1 MAESANVEILIEAFT
16 DAAEA
21 SLEDVGDELNE
32 LSVEGE
38 PAQALLDEVAD
49 ELDDVTTS
57 GEAAGQ
63 SLDGINAKRL
73 ALSMRALASQTD
85 RAADEL
91 DDATTSAGTAT
102 AAFGALGTATLVTSG
117 RMRSM
122 SFAMVASLIP
132 ALVTLTS
139 VLLPLVGVLGF
150 VATAGASLAAV
161 MGGLGI
167 VGAVTHL
174 DELKAAL
181 SDAREEIMRIV
192 QPLGDVFGPLLVD
205 AVEALPELVRRIVDS
220 LGPLDQFAD
229 GLRDLGATAMEAI
242 PALTGV
248 MFDLAEQALPV
259 VIDVLEWLMA
269 NGGEILD
276 TMAEATATLGDEL
289 LELGRST
296 ADLLGSMN
304 ELGLVAGEFV
314 IPALAD
320 LFEVVADVIDDVLAL
335 DDSLRDLIIA
345 GSLVAPIIF
354 AIAAALGTL
363 TSPLGVAIAAVAG
376 FAALYRDN
384 FMDIQDVTNDVLG
397 GLMDTLNGLVDAL
410 RPAFEAVMSLIPPA
424 IALFGEYRD
433 IVGETL
439 MTVIDGLMAFA
450 STFRD
455 AFEDAGGM
463 EAVKELLMAIMG
475 TVRTLHGVFQA
486 AFSGIVGILND
497 NADGIADVVTSIIGG
512 LSVVIGAVAA
522 FVSDFSDAF
531 QELGGGGAVSG
542 LVESIIQS
550 FQAVIG
556 VVSDF
561 VDALGPAG
569 DAIGGALSAES
580 IAAFAVTAIEALE
593 AVVDVLRTVVLP
605 AVRFVLL
612 NFVAPL
618 VNELARV
625 WAGNFGD
632 IARETSE
639 TISAIMSIIQP
650 ALQALAEFWDAHG
663 QTILTAVRFAYQ
675 AIVGIIG
682 TALDAILTTVLVFIN
697 ILQGDWKEAFRL
709 IADFLVD
716 TFLGILN
723 FVNEWGLVDAMVNAV
738 KAAIGG
744 IVALVTETLPN
755 LFIQG
760 LALVMTIVQNFG
772 ESLGNALIA
781 IFNGVVG
788 IIVGSING
796 LVETTTSAINDI
808 LATIDAVAN
817 EVSEIPG
824 VEGTD
829 LGRLDAATI
838 DASRIQ
844 QDRGAIA
851 SAQDRQQNAEAIQTA
866 VELTIEGSGA
876 LADLLREETS
886 AEVESQRRQD
896 ARRTNRQRPER
907 R

>member
-1 MAESANVEILIEAFT
+1 
-16 DAAEA
+16 
-21 SLEDVGDELNE
+21 
-32 LSVEGE
+32 
-38 PAQALLDEVAD
+38 
-49 ELDDVTTS
+49 
-57 GEAAGQ
+57 
-63 SLDGINAKRL
+63 
-73 ALSMRALASQTD
+73 
-85 RAADEL
+85 
-91 DDATTSAGTAT
+91 
-102 AAFGALGTATLVTSG
+102 
-117 RMRSM
+117 
-122 SFAMVASLIP
+122 
-132 ALVTLTS
+132 
-139 VLLPLVGVLGF
+139 
-150 VATAGASLAAV
+150 
-161 MGGLGI
+161 
-167 VGAVTHL
+167 
-174 DELKAAL
+174 
-181 SDAREEIMRIV
+181 
-192 QPLGDVFGPLLVD
+192 VFGPLLVD

-289 LELGRST
+289 LELGGST

-304 ELGLVAGEFV
+304 DLGLVAGEFV

-384 FMDIQDVTNDVLG
+384 FMDIRDVTNDVLG
-397 GLMDTLNGLVDAL
+397 GLMDTLNGLADAL

-439 MTVIDGLMAFA
+439 MTVVDGLMAFA

-463 EAVKELLMAIMG
+463 ESVQDLLMAIMG

-486 AFSGIVGILND
+486 AFTGIVGILMD
-497 NADGIADVVTSIIGG
+497 NADGIAEGITTIVDG
-512 LSVVIGAVAA
+512 LAGIIGAVTGII
-522 FVSDFSDAF
+522 SDISDAF
-531 QELGGGGAVSG
+531 QSAGLGDALSG
-542 LVESIIQS
+542 FVESYIEYIGAIIG
-550 FQAVIG
+550 AIEN
-556 VVSDF
+556 F
-561 VDALGPAG
+561 VGALQPAG
-569 DAIGGALSAES
+569 DAISGTLSVNAVAS
-580 IAAFAVTAIEALE
+580 FAVTAIDALS
-593 AVVDVLRTVVLP
+593 AYVDFLTNVVVP
-605 AVRFVLL
+605 AIEFVFL
-612 NFVAPL
+612 NFIAPL
-618 VNELARV
+618 VNEIARV

-639 TISAIMSIIQP
+639 TISAIMSIVQP
-650 ALQALAEFWDAHG
+650 ALQALAAFWKAHG
-663 QTILTAVRFAYQ
+663 ETITTVVRFAFD
-675 AIVGIIG
+675 IIIGIIG
-682 TALDAILTTVLVFIN
+682 TVLDAILTTVLVFIN

-723 FVNEWGLVDAMVNAV
+723 FVTEWGLVDAMVNAV

-788 IIVGSING
+788 IIIGAING
-796 LVETTTSAINDI
+796 LIETTTSAINDI